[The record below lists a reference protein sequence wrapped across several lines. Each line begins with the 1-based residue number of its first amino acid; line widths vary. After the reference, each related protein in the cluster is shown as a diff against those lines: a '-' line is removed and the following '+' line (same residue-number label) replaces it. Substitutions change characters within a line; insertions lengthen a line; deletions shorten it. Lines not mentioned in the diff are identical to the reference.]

1 MQKISPVESRK
12 ILDAMNIPVVLLRDR
27 CVSTKSSALIHR
39 PSSVENAELTLP
51 QAEQLID
58 SSGNDD
64 SLVAK
69 TRVNNETQN
78 SDDNK
83 KKFSLVSI
91 VSSEVLLACELP
103 EWAGGMLE
111 GRLTRLC
118 SDLMRALSG
127 SLAPSSQ
134 DWQYFHWPIK
144 GIKDHSEAASLQA
157 LDAWLHR
164 RWAET
169 NAVEPLIVL
178 SISQVDLSEIF
189 SDAIFLPTI
198 EQLIVSST
206 AKRDAWEVIR
216 ARVYG

>member
-1 MQKISPVESRK
+1 MRTLPSVESRK
-12 ILDAMNIPVVLLRDR
+12 ILDAMDIPLVLLRDR

-39 PSSVENAELTLP
+39 PSPVENAELTSP
-51 QAEQLID
+51 QADQVID
-58 SSGNDD
+58 SSGHDD
-64 SLVAK
+64 PLVAK
-69 TRVNNETQN
+69 TKVENETE
-78 SDDNK
+78 SLDDNK
-83 KKFSLVSI
+83 NKFSLVSI
-91 VSSEVLLACELP
+91 VSADILLACELP
-103 EWAGGMLE
+103 DWAGGMLE

-118 SDLMRALSG
+118 SDLMLALSG
-127 SLAPSSQ
+127 SLSSSSY

-178 SISQVDLSEIF
+178 SVSQVDLSDIF